1 MKKIITIV
9 LYLVVLIGITTS
21 CGNSQGKEKELSLNK
36 KMIEAIHE
44 NIVTVLEGADVNE
57 YVQERWFMEDL
68 NECVFV
74 FNDRLDVYFFVDK
87 NGNTLYQP
95 IICSEFSL
103 NGNIDNKLLFVREDG
118 KYGGKIGLMN
128 LETGDTIQPFSYLE
142 NSDWINGVA
151 VVLDEN
157 EQMGLLNNSGNYI
170 IPIGKYAEI
179 VPLNNGAVLV
189 NDGGFLGMLDTKG
202 NKLMEP
208 IAIEELNIELS
219 DDFVAIKKDGKW
231 GAINEKGKTV
241 LPFEYDQIIAEP
253 NPGIFNG
260 MFEVKKDGKVGFVD
274 KKGEVVIPCEY
285 EERGFLSNFDN
296 GFSFKKNGKSGVVDY
311 EGNIVWPFE
320 FDAIF
325 DASDKLVCCEI
336 NGKIGV
342 MNKDGKWISEQ
353 LTRYGFPMNI
363 YGNTVEVFEGNKA
376 GLIDSKGKMVLPCE
390 YDHIEGEEKGLLSSF
405 KSDTELRYSLY
416 NKDGE
421 VLAQYAGGIPQII
434 NEKFVQTIKSGA
446 FGIKDTN
453 GKEIAANEY
462 ENIHFVEQDGDVLF
476 VTAHKKDGTDIY
488 NMSTGKKTYSTSYH
502 LKNSIPIL
510 NGFMYSVTDAEDYS
524 LSLFFDKQGKFLFEI
539 EGNFL
544 PRKNK

>member
-1 MKKIITIV
+1 MMKKIITIA
-9 LYLVVLIGITTS
+9 LCLISLMGVMHS
-21 CGNSQGKEKELSLNK
+21 CGNSQGEKKSLNK
-36 KMIEAIHE
+36 QMIEAIHE
-44 NIVTVLEGADVNE
+44 NIVSVLEGADVNQ
-57 YVQERWFMEDL
+57 YVQRSWVMKDLDECLFVYNERLE
-68 NECVFV
+68 VF
-74 FNDRLDVYFFVDK
+74 FFVDK
-87 NGNTLYQP
+87 DGNTLYQP
-95 IICSEFSL
+95 ICNQYSVNSSI
-103 NGNIDNKLLFVREDG
+103 NNKLLFVREDG
-118 KYGGKIGLMN
+118 KYNGKIGLMN
-128 LETGDTIQPFSYLE
+128 LETGEIVQPFVYSE

-151 VVLDEN
+151 VILDEN
-157 EQMGLLNNSGNYI
+157 GQFGMLDSSGKVI
-170 IPIGKYAEI
+170 IPIGKYNQI
-179 VPLNNGAVLV
+179 LPLNNGAVLV
-189 NDGGFLGMLDTKG
+189 DNGGALNLLDTQG
-202 NKLMEP
+202 KLLV
-208 IAIEELNIELS
+208 ELTAVEDINVELS
-219 DDFVAIKKDGKW
+219 DDFIAMQKEGKW

-376 GLIDSKGKMVLPCE
+376 GLIDSKGEMVLPCE
-390 YDHIEGEEKGLLSSF
+390 YDRIEGEEKGLLSSF

-488 NMSTGKKTYSTSYH
+488 NMSTGKKTYSTSYD
-502 LKNSIPIL
+502 LENNTPIL
-510 NGFMYSVTDAEDYS
+510 NGFMFSATDEEDNP
-524 LSLFFDKQGKFLFEI
+524 LSFFFDKQGNFLFEI
-539 EGNFL
+539 EGCFL
-544 PRKNK
+544 PKEYK